1 MNTVRHNKNQFFSS
15 RLLRHIAG
23 FTLVE
28 LLIVIAIIGILGGIA
43 IPLFLGERSK
53 AMHTEA
59 KSNLESLRLLEEQYF
74 AENGCYYR
82 EGSPLACTNKTLTGL
97 ANIQAFLPGFR
108 PGADESLNFTYE
120 IVTTGNPPATEFT
133 ATATG
138 KTTTPVKGATFS
150 IDQDNVRSG
159 FC

>member
-1 MNTVRHNKNQFFSS
+1 MKTARHNKNQFFSS
-15 RLLRHIAG
+15 RCIKNIAG

-53 AMHTEA
+53 AIHTEA

-82 EGSPLACTNKTLTGL
+82 EGSPLACTNKTITGL
-97 ANIQAFLPGFR
+97 ANIQVFLPGFR
-108 PGADESLNFTYE
+108 PGADESLNFIYE
-120 IVTTGNPPATEFT
+120 IVFSGTPAATEFT

-138 KTTTPVKGATFS
+138 KASTPVKDAKFS
-150 IDQDNVRSG
+150 IDQDNIRSG
-159 FC
+159 F